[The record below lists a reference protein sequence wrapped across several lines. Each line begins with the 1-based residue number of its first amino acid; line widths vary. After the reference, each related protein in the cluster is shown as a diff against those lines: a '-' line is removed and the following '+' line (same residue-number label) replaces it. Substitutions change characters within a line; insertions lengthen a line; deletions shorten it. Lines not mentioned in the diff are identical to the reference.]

1 MWKTDLKGAKNEWS
15 RIGAI
20 MEAQEFGV
28 EDLNDLTGH
37 RRRMSSQKGES
48 LVGASL
54 SQRRLNQAEELRD
67 RAESLLAHV
76 ESQILAYELKRR
88 EFVAHKQ
95 AASIEYAVSACV
107 DGRQPLS
114 AARVLQSQSRA
125 VEKKTEEGMKASIEY
140 ASLALANP
148 VRLYS
153 IADRKNRRSISEAF
167 ELDLSDMLKM
177 DVWKGSNG

>member
-1 MWKTDLKGAKNEWS
+1 M
-15 RIGAI
+15 
-20 MEAQEFGV
+20 
-28 EDLNDLTGH
+28 
-37 RRRMSSQKGES
+37 
-48 LVGASL
+48 
-54 SQRRLNQAEELRD
+54 
-67 RAESLLAHV
+67 
-76 ESQILAYELKRR
+76 
-88 EFVAHKQ
+88 
-95 AASIEYAVSACV
+95 
-107 DGRQPLS
+107 S